1 MPKPGAFRGGIQRT
15 PDDPALAYNLGAVCQ
30 SLHDNEAAAEHFRT
44 CIRLSPSHLYALIR
58 LGQLDEAEERL
69 EEARARFES
78 GGGPRHPGARSRT
91 GILPSR
97 PATRQSGSAREHLH
111 QALLRNPRDVAALSL
126 MADLYLDGGED
137 PELAESLARQSV
149 ALRPEYRNGWLV
161 LSPRPRSA
169 GPSVGRPRSLAEGR
183 EL

>member
-1 MPKPGAFRGGIQRT
+1 MPKPGAFFEEAIQRT

-78 GGGPRHPGARSRT
+78 AAALDT
-91 GILPSR
+91 GSPAPVPASCPSR
-97 PATRQSGSAREHLH
+97 PAARQSGS
-111 QALLRNPRDVAALSL
+111 
-126 MADLYLDGGED
+126 
-137 PELAESLARQSV
+137 
-149 ALRPEYRNGWLV
+149 
-161 LSPRPRSA
+161 
-169 GPSVGRPRSLAEGR
+169 GP
-183 EL
+183 